1 MADGQ
6 SQPGITCFDLDAAG
20 RIAHI
25 TDFWPDPH
33 EPPAG
38 REHLV
43 ERY

>member
-1 MADGQ
+1 MPAL
-6 SQPGITCFDLDAAG
+6 TFFRFDKSG

-25 TDFWPDPH
+25 TDFWPTPY
-33 EPPAG
+33 EPPSG